1 MDWAKNGKIWK
12 KITKFIVRLTRE
24 REKKFEKF
32 WKIWLC
38 FLNYFFQKK
47 HQIGPVHF
55 RPKNKIATW
64 QMLGVEFFFKLEFDG
79 GCMGVQHV
87 RSNFFFFLG
96 RPKFLWSWHI
106 SGSFGQNF
114 RVLMEETFARTGL
127 EKKNRPQA
135 LNQAVLMAQ
144 SLSFFF
150 GHQRVLVAGFLQFF
164 L

>member
-24 REKKFEKF
+24 RKKKFEKF

-79 GCMGVQHV
+79 GCMGVQHM
-87 RSNFFFFLG
+87 RSNFFFFSGTAEISLELAHFWLFWSKFSGVNG
-96 RPKFLWSWHI
+96 R
-106 SGSFGQNF
+106 NF
-114 RVLMEETFARTGL
+114 CEGWAYKKKKKK
-127 EKKNRPQA
+127 EKIGRRRLTRP
-135 LNQAVLMAQ
+135 
-144 SLSFFF
+144 F
-150 GHQRVLVAGFLQFF
+150 
-164 L
+164 